1 MAIKI
6 AVIYDNNL
14 VDERLQKDW
23 GFSALIECG
32 DKKILFDTGEDGR
45 ILLNNM
51 EILGILPQII
61 GIVFISHADH
71 DHVNGLHL
79 YHRYVR

>member
-6 AVIYDNNL
+6 TVIYDNNL

-32 DKKILFDTGEDGR
+32 DKNILFDTGEDGR

-51 EILGILPQII
+51 EKFGILLQII
-61 GIVFISHADH
+61 DIVYITRGS
-71 DHVNGLHL
+71 
-79 YHRYVR
+79 